1 MGKLTI
7 MRLRKIKEELKMI
20 ILRIKE
26 KLTPICLGMKRRQ
39 KTSSKTI
46 QSESPSRSKLKKEK
60 ERVIMRF
67 LYSNGMLKRIRVVS
81 VEEAKELEYWWKQ
94 KQEIQVIENSKARQ
108 RYRIQQLIAFSV
120 ILDSMCKQQISHVGH
135 RRYIPEKEFM
145 FLMREASVILEELI
159 KKCSAPKSLRDISK
173 EKVFLHQIP
182 YASICLETLQNK
194 DFSFIKFDLLPK
206 TLQKEISE
214 LSVDISDQEA
224 VSLNLINSCLISVSD
239 LYNKAFSCN
248 SSNICQEFCF
258 YVQ

>member
-1 MGKLTI
+1 
-7 MRLRKIKEELKMI
+7 MRMRKIKEELDII

-26 KLTPICLGMKRRQ
+26 KLIPIFLGMKQ
-39 KTSSKTI
+39 KACSKLI
-46 QSESPSRSKLKKEK
+46 QNESPSRPKLKKEK
-60 ERVIMRF
+60 EKVITKF
-67 LYSNGMLKRIRVVS
+67 LYSNGILKQIRVVS

-94 KQEIQVIENSKARQ
+94 KQEIQVIEKSKARQ

-120 ILDSMCKQQISHVGH
+120 ILDSMFKQQISHVGH
-135 RRYIPEKEFM
+135 RRYIPEKEFI

-182 YASICLETLQNK
+182 YASLCLEALQNK

-214 LSVDISDQEA
+214 LSVDINDQEA

-248 SSNICQEFCF
+248 SSNICQAFCF

>member
-1 MGKLTI
+1 M
-7 MRLRKIKEELKMI
+7 RKIKEELDII

-26 KLTPICLGMKRRQ
+26 KLLPIFSGMKRRQ
-39 KTSSKTI
+39 KACSKLI
-46 QSESPSRSKLKKEK
+46 QNESPSRPKLKKEK
-60 ERVIMRF
+60 EKVITRF
-67 LYSNGMLKRIRVVS
+67 LYSNGILKRIRVVS

-94 KQEIQVIENSKARQ
+94 KQEIQIIEKSKARQ
-108 RYRIQQLIAFSV
+108 RYRIQQLIGFSV
-120 ILDSMCKQQISHVGH
+120 IFDSMFKQQISHVGH
-135 RRYIPEKEFM
+135 RRYIHEKEFIC
-145 FLMREASVILEELI
+145 LMRQASTILEELI

-182 YASICLETLQNK
+182 YASICLKTLQNK
-194 DFSFIKFDLLPK
+194 DFSFIKSNLLPK

-214 LSVDISDQEA
+214 LSVDISDQE
-224 VSLNLINSCLISVSD
+224 VLSLNLINSCLISVSD

>member
-1 MGKLTI
+1 M
-7 MRLRKIKEELKMI
+7 RKIKEELDII

-26 KLTPICLGMKRRQ
+26 KLIPICLGMKQ
-39 KTSSKTI
+39 KACSKLI
-46 QSESPSRSKLKKEK
+46 QNESPSRPKLKKEK
-60 ERVIMRF
+60 EKVITRF
-67 LYSNGMLKRIRVVS
+67 LYSNGILKRIRVVS

-94 KQEIQVIENSKARQ
+94 KQEIQVIEKSKARQ
-108 RYRIQQLIAFSV
+108 RYRIQQLIGFSV
-120 ILDSMCKQQISHVGH
+120 IFDSMFKQQISHVGH
-135 RRYIPEKEFM
+135 RRYIPEKEFI

-182 YASICLETLQNK
+182 YASLCLEALQNK

-214 LSVDISDQEA
+214 LSVDINDQEA

-248 SSNICQEFCF
+248 SSNICQAFCF